1 MDKRMDQII
10 ASLNTISLEIVVPLR
25 KKVINK
31 AAFSELFELMNEL
44 QKILYNEKFIQKELV
59 EILFHVYTQLDMQ
72 ANYIRTEEVRKEF
85 TAYLTKMRSKMREI
99 FGKNVQQN
107 ANMEET
113 SVKDIMESSGI
124 TNPQEV
130 IDGLK
135 KLYD

>member
-1 MDKRMDQII
+1 
-10 ASLNTISLEIVVPLR
+10 
-25 KKVINK
+25 
-31 AAFSELFELMNEL
+31 
-44 QKILYNEKFIQKELV
+44 
-59 EILFHVYTQLDMQ
+59 MQ
-72 ANYIRTEEVRKEF
+72 ANYIRTEEVKKEF

-107 ANMEET
+107 ANMKET

>member
-72 ANYIRTEEVRKEF
+72 ANYIRTEEVKKEF

-107 ANMEET
+107 ANMKET